1 MLIQELAKFPKSE
14 EDHTPTEEL
23 LLQHEAHDNILPSAP
38 SPQKAVQFCPLPGKD
53 RHLHWRLTKYF
64 ADHVNIFHMYSEM
77 GNDKQTEMQ
86 PKYLDSHNL
95 SAFVMAPNVGGTW
108 QILTAANYAV

>member
-1 MLIQELAKFPKSE
+1 
-14 EDHTPTEEL
+14 
-23 LLQHEAHDNILPSAP
+23 
-38 SPQKAVQFCPLPGKD
+38 
-53 RHLHWRLTKYF
+53 
-64 ADHVNIFHMYSEM
+64 MYAEM

-86 PKYLDSHNL
+86 PKYLDSNNL